1 VNGELAVY
9 RAKLGALIEGLCT
22 VMEGLSEAQ
31 LNWRPDVPESNSI
44 YIIASHILGNL
55 EAWALGIACGQAVE
69 RDRAAEFRA
78 AGPSAEPLVAQ
89 ARELSRRI
97 DEALSALAAS
107 ELDVVREPSAAL
119 RGVGPP
125 EPLTVREALMVTFE
139 HGTRHLGH
147 LDLTRDLALESSKG

>member
-1 VNGELAVY
+1 MTNEIGLYAT
-9 RAKLGALIEGLCT
+9 KLTDLLEALVDAIEGLDD
-22 VMEGLSEAQ
+22 AQ
-31 LNWRPDVPESNSI
+31 LNWRPAVPDANSS
-44 YIIASHILGNL
+44 YVIASHILGNL

-78 AGPSAEPLVAQ
+78 AGRNAEPLVAQ

-119 RGVGPP
+119 RGVGTP

-139 HGTRHLGH
+139 HGTKHLGH
-147 LDLTRDLALESSKG
+147 LDITRDLALASSEG